1 MWQKGFATILSLCL
15 ILVVALIV
23 KGIHESE
30 TNHAREVSNFELEQA
45 LQSAAESGVVEA
57 AEYVRKNPKYLPYS
71 DGTDITKTIIPVT
84 NKTFKRGEQT
94 ITITVKAWGE
104 RGKIY
109 FYNNNKNKIA
119 TFRLKDEEGNFFSD
133 KKGKPIEENYLH
145 GVYLMSRASIEK
157 GFWGKQ
163 IYRRAYAYFLSKDQD
178 AYKAY
183 EKSTYQA
190 YEKVYLA
197 KFEDLLKDEHC
208 EQKIHFMELPTQD
221 GNSITKSN

>member
-57 AEYVRKNPKYLPYS
+57 AEYVRENPNKFPYS
-71 DGTDITKTIIPVT
+71 DGTNITKKSITVS

-94 ITITVKAWGE
+94 INITVKAWGE

-109 FYNNNKNKIA
+109 FYKKIFDENNVNY
-119 TFRLKDEEGNFFSD
+119 
-133 KKGKPIEENYLH
+133 GKFVQVKSPCD
-145 GVYLMSRASIEK
+145 GVYFMSRASIEK

-163 IYRRAYAYFLSKDQD
+163 IYRRAYGYILSEKDGD
-178 AYKAY
+178 NYIDGTELY
-183 EKSTYQA
+183 
-190 YEKVYLA
+190 
-197 KFEDLLKDEHC
+197 
-208 EQKIHFMELPTQD
+208 FMELPTQD
-221 GNSITKSN
+221 ISITKKN